1 MQYSWNAICNN
12 GDRIFKG
19 YWIYNGG
26 VIFILPPL
34 FKTNIFS
41 KYKCLLPGSVPHAM
55 ALPWLV
61 ICYGMLEPFSNLLG

>member
-34 FKTNIFS
+34 FKTDIFS
-41 KYKCLLPGSVPHAM
+41 KYKCLLPGSVPASCHC
-55 ALPWLV
+55 LGYV
-61 ICYGMLEPFSNLLG
+61 DGMMRRTFL